1 MKNRLVICFFQLMT
15 LSAFSASTIDSLMIE
30 YDQSLLHAQ
39 EYCQQ
44 REARID
50 SLKALPT
57 SASNMFAIGTE
68 YTPYQC
74 DSALRYFSMAS
85 ELEEEPIS
93 TLSKLKLIYLLA
105 SIGYYSEGFE
115 EKQSLHRDT
124 IEKYHLLDDYYNAI
138 DHLYGEAAVYSKI
151 NRHQQY
157 YFHLSALHRDSL
169 FFQMSMQTPTA
180 DYYKM
185 LLIKAR
191 NEKRYDQALLYSDST
206 LMLTDQNSRSFAIM
220 AYERAIIYRDM
231 GDNRAFEEWLIRSAI
246 TDVRS
251 GITDNGSSWMLAE
264 MMYHNG
270 DLERAHH
277 YIEYSLAN
285 AGFFNARLRYMQINP
300 LGNLINTTYQHQQS
314 VLSRRLSIALLSI
327 GALLVCLLLILLYT
341 IRQYKHLHSL
351 NKHLHSLNNQLAEMN
366 QQLTALNASLE
377 ESNIVKEQYICRY
390 LEVYRDYISRITKL
404 ARKAGEKDPDAIMK
418 REMAEF
424 YRQFDHTFL
433 SLYRNFVTDFN
444 ALLVP
449 EQRIYPQPGEG
460 LTTELRIFALIR
472 LGITSSTKIAELLCY
487 SPNTIYNYR
496 AKVKNA
502 SLGERDTFE
511 LRVAEL

>member
-1 MKNRLVICFFQLMT
+1 MKNLLISCFLLLMGA
-15 LSAFSASTIDSLMIE
+15 SAYASSTIDSLLTE
-30 YDQSLLHAQ
+30 YDHTLLHAQ
-39 EYCQQ
+39 QYCQQ

-50 SLKALPT
+50 SLKALPA
-57 SASNMFAIGTE
+57 SASHMYAIGVE
-68 YTPYQC
+68 YTSYQC
-74 DSALRYFSMAS
+74 DSALHYFSMAA
-85 ELEEEPIS
+85 EQQVEPIS
-93 TLSKLKLIYLLA
+93 TLSRLKLIYLLA
-105 SIGYYSEGFE
+105 SIGYYSEGFD
-115 EKQSLHRDT
+115 EKQSLNRDT
-124 IEKYHLLDDYYNAI
+124 IEKYYLLCDYYNAI
-138 DHLYGEAAVYSKI
+138 DHLYGEAAVYSKLK
-151 NRHQQY
+151 NHRQH
-157 YFHLSALHRDSL
+157 YFHLSDLHRDSL
-169 FFQMSMQTPTA
+169 FCLMSQQPPTA
-180 DYYKM
+180 DFYKM
-185 LLIKAR
+185 LLIKSR
-191 NEKRYDQALLYSDST
+191 NDKHYDQALLYSDST
-206 LMLTDQNSRSFAIM
+206 LMLTDPQSHPFAIM

-231 GDNRAFEEWLIRSAI
+231 GNSREFEEWLIRSAI

-251 GITDNGSSWMLAE
+251 GIADNGSSWMLAE

-327 GALLVCLLLILLYT
+327 GALLVCLLLILFYT
-341 IRQYKHLHSL
+341 IRQYKHLHAL
-351 NKHLHSLNNQLAEMN
+351 NQQLAEMN
-366 QQLTALNASLE
+366 QQLTTLNASLE
-377 ESNIVKEQYICRY
+377 ESNLVKEQYICRY

-433 SLYRNFVTDFN
+433 SLYRNFVADFN
-444 ALLVP
+444 ALLIP
-449 EQRIYPQPGEG
+449 EERIYPKPGEG

-502 SLGERDTFE
+502 SLGDRDSFE
-511 LRVAEL
+511 LRVSQL

>member
-1 MKNRLVICFFQLMT
+1 MKTLLVICFFQLVT
-15 LSAFSASTIDSLMIE
+15 LSALSASTIDSLLAE
-30 YDQSLLHAQ
+30 YDQSLLHAE
-39 EYCQQ
+39 EYCML

-50 SLKALPT
+50 SLKALPAT
-57 SASNMFAIGTE
+57 ASNMYAIGEE

-74 DSALRYFSMAS
+74 DSALRYFSMAV
-85 ELEEEPIS
+85 EQEEEPVS
-93 TLSKLKLIYLLA
+93 TLSRLKLIYLLA

-115 EKQSLHRDT
+115 EQRSLHRDT
-124 IEKYHLLDDYYNAI
+124 IEKYHLLNDYYNAI
-138 DHLYGEAAVYSKI
+138 DHLYGEAAVYSKL
-151 NRHQQY
+151 NQHRQY
-157 YFHLSALHRDSL
+157 YFHLSDLHRDSL
-169 FFQMSMQTPTA
+169 FQQLSQQTPTA
-180 DYYKM
+180 DFYKM

-206 LMLTDQNSRSFAIM
+206 LMLTAPQSHLFAIM
-220 AYERAIIYRDM
+220 AYERAIIYREM
-231 GDNRAFEEWLIRSAI
+231 GDTNEFEEWLIRSAI
-246 TDVRS
+246 TDVKS

-264 MMYHNG
+264 MMYNNG
-270 DLERAHH
+270 DLKRAHH

-314 VLSRRLSIALLSI
+314 VLSRRLSIALLII

-341 IRQYKHLHSL
+341 IRQYKHLHAL
-351 NKHLHSLNNQLAEMN
+351 NQQLAEMNQQLAEMN
-366 QQLTALNASLE
+366 QQLTTLNASLE

-433 SLYRNFVTDFN
+433 SLYRNFVADFN
-444 ALLVP
+444 ALLIP
-449 EQRIYPQPGEG
+449 EERIYPKPGEG

-502 SLGERDTFE
+502 SLGDRDTFE
-511 LRVAEL
+511 LRVSQL